1 MIMRTRWFI
10 AIPLALVS
18 LALGALV
25 YPIGFFL
32 GGMATD
38 SCSNM
43 PGFLFGYLEFLWP
56 LVMGICAIIPAVLI
70 IRKIRWRLVFLTI
83 GGGLAVSLIWY
94 VLWFVILQFA
104 C

>member
-1 MIMRTRWFI
+1 MTMRTRWFI
-10 AIPLALVS
+10 AVPLALVG
-18 LALGALV
+18 LALGALA
-25 YPIGFFL
+25 YFPGFFL

-43 PGFLFGYLEFLWP
+43 PGFLFGYLEYLWP

-70 IRKIRWRLVFLTI
+70 IREIRWRWVFIAI
-83 GGGLAVSLIWY
+83 GGGLAASLVWY
-94 VLWFVILQFA
+94 ILWFVILMFA